1 MSGYDKSSSTDSSSI
16 PKPSYYKGIQNEP
29 LTNMTVGQLVDMAAE
44 TYPDR
49 EAIVSVQQNRRIT
62 FLELKNEVDELAAGL
77 LEMGM
82 KPGDRLCI
90 MGSNSVEWEIT
101 LLAAIKADLIAVNIN
116 PLYLSRE
123 LYHCLDKVDAKM
135 LIAFENNPGQD
146 YYQLLKNIVPEI
158 EQQPHGKPVTSRH
171 LPHLEF
177 IVMNT
182 ETSLPGIIKFW
193 DVCQS
198 GTIKSAAYLRKLNL
212 DLNPHKICNIQFTSG
227 STGSPK
233 GACLTHYNIVNNSY
247 FVCKRL
253 LLKKKEHRILLQV
266 PFFHTFGTVVGIMA
280 SLHSGTT
287 LVLPACGYK
296 PIESAKAIVHEK
308 CTILYGTP
316 TMYVDLV
323 CVSEEL
329 LQEGYTFTT
338 PEVAFCGGALCSPQL
353 FKQIKT
359 VLNVGRLACA
369 YGMTETSPVVF
380 ISNPDEPEDKTCT
393 SVGQVL
399 DHCEVKVVD
408 KNGDVVPMGTP
419 GEAWFKGYNVMP
431 GYWKDVEMT
440 RKTIDDDGWLRSGDV
455 FALSEDGYGVITG
468 RIKDI
473 IIRGGENIEPQTIE
487 YFLETHPE
495 IVQAQVFGIPDER
508 LGEVVCAAVK
518 TVKNSKLDE
527 IGVRKFCYGNI
538 AKFKVPIHVM
548 IVDDFPKTASGK
560 IQKFKLREIMI
571 DHLNE

>member
-1 MSGYDKSSSTDSSSI
+1 MSGHDKSSTDSSI
-16 PKPSYYKGIQNEP
+16 LPKPSYYKGIQNEP
-29 LTNMTVGQLVDMAAE
+29 LINMTVGQLVDLAAE
-44 TYPDR
+44 TYPKR

-62 FLELKNEVDELAAGL
+62 FLELKHEVEELAAGL

-82 KPGDRLCI
+82 KPGDRLGI

-101 LLAAIKADLIAVNIN
+101 LLAAMKAGIIAVNIN
-116 PLYLSRE
+116 PLYMSRE
-123 LYHCLDKVDAKM
+123 LHHCLEKVDAKM
-135 LIAFENNPGQD
+135 LIAFENNPAQD
-146 YYQLLKNIVPEI
+146 YYQLLKKIVPEI
-158 EQQPHGKPVTSRH
+158 EHQPHGKPVTSRH

-177 IVMNT
+177 IVINT
-182 ETSLPGIIKFW
+182 ETNPPGIIKFW

-198 GTIKSAAYLRKLNL
+198 GTTKSAAYLRKLNL
-212 DLNPHKICNIQFTSG
+212 DLDPHTICNIQFTSG

-247 FVCKRL
+247 FICKRMRY
-253 LLKKKEHRILLQV
+253 KQKEHRILLQV
-266 PFFHTFGTVVGIMA
+266 PFFHTIGTVIGIMT
-280 SLHSGTT
+280 SLHSGST
-287 LVLPACGYK
+287 LVLPTCGYK
-296 PIESAKAIVHEK
+296 PIESAKAIVNEK

-316 TMYVDLV
+316 TMYVDLI
-323 CVSEEL
+323 CVSKQL

-338 PEVAFCGGALCSPQL
+338 PEVAFSGGALCSPHL
-353 FKQIKT
+353 FEQIKT
-359 VLNVGRLACA
+359 VLNVGRLASV

-380 ISNPDEPEDKTCT
+380 ISNPDETEDQMCST
-393 SVGQVL
+393 VGQVL

-408 KNGDVVPMGTP
+408 RNGDIVPMGTP
-419 GEAWFKGYNVMP
+419 GEVLFKGYNIMP

-440 RKTIDDDGWLRSGDV
+440 RKIIDDDGWLRSGDV
-455 FALSEDGYGVITG
+455 FVLSEDGYGVITG

-473 IIRGGENIEPQTIE
+473 IIRGGENIEPQTVE

-527 IGVRKFCYGNI
+527 EGVKNFCHGHI
-538 AKFKVPIHVM
+538 ARFKVPIHVM